1 MRDRDRGRGRAVAV
15 GRRPVPLLRRR
26 CGATIIEEG
35 GRLSEQERFA
45 HRRFHQRDISRASQ
59 NARGTWETIPTW
71 GGRITVQKSA
81 HQSGAV
87 GRHVFHTVIFKPPLS
102 SPPVLCAKR
111 YQSPSYEGG
120 PEKKS
125 NASGEEGSRSDSFSA
140 IGRASRRR
148 GRRVDG
154 SRIGFCARRSPRES
168 RQLWRLLERRPTR
181 GGHEPINTQQKTQE
195 ALYERHGA
203 SEVHVLQEGCLGS
216 GASLAEQGEESGGG
230 GVKDVRKSRARLER
244 PANLLLQVS
253 SATTSFASRSL
264 FLATT
269 VSRLADLVLP
279 FAFLL

>member
-1 MRDRDRGRGRAVAV
+1 MEPPSSRREGAYPNRNDLLTEDFTSGVFPERAKTLEERGK
-15 GRRPVPLLRRR
+15 
-26 CGATIIEEG
+26 
-35 GRLSEQERFA
+35 RFP
-45 HRRFHQRDISRASQ
+45 H
-59 NARGTWETIPTW
+59 
-71 GGRITVQKSA
+71 
-81 HQSGAV
+81 
-87 GRHVFHTVIFKPPLS
+87 
-102 SPPVLCAKR
+102 
-111 YQSPSYEGG
+111 
-120 PEKKS
+120 
-125 NASGEEGSRSDSFSA
+125 GEEGSPSKKVHTKVVQLEDTFSIRLSSNRPYLPHRCSVQNAIKVLLTKGAPKKNPTLAGRKAHAQTRSVRSVEQV
-140 IGRASRRR
+140 
-148 GRRVDG
+148 VDEVVG